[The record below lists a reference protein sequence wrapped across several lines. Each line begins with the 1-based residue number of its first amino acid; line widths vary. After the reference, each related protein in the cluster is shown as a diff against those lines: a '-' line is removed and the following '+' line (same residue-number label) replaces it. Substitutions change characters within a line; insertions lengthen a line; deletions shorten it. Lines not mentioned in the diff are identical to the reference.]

1 MLIEFAPMEGI
12 TACAFRRL
20 HKKYFPGVDKYYM
33 PFISPNSNR
42 CFTPREMRDIAPE
55 ANCGLDAV
63 PQLLG
68 KNADDMVWAAG
79 ELRAMGYREINLNL
93 GCPSGTVTAKG
104 KGAGLLADTKA
115 LDALLYE
122 LFEKVGG
129 EISVKTRLGMTSPD
143 EFAELVEIYN
153 KYPLSELVV
162 HPRIRTD
169 FYRVPVRK
177 AEFERFLG
185 SIRAPVSYNGGL
197 VTPEDVRGIMH
208 DHPEMR
214 AVMLGQGLASDP
226 FLADRVR
233 NGAASDREKLRSFHD
248 ELLDAYT
255 LQFGDRMNA
264 VKRMKE
270 LWVYLIRLFDADDR
284 MAKRIFK
291 ARDRGDYD
299 SAVAAVFREAGL
311 LEQSRGGW

>member
-1 MLIEFAPMEGI
+1 MLIELAPMEGI

-20 HKKYFPGVDKYYM
+20 HRKYFPGVDKYYM

-42 CFTPREMRDIAPE
+42 CFTPREMREISPE
-55 ANCGLDAV
+55 ANEGLDAV

-68 KNADDMVWAAG
+68 KNADDLVWAAG
-79 ELRAMGYREINLNL
+79 ELRAMGYREINLNV

-104 KGAGLLADTKA
+104 KGAGLLANTET

-122 LFEKVGG
+122 LFEKLGG
-129 EISVKTRLGMTSPD
+129 ELSVKTRLGISSPD
-143 EFAELVEIYN
+143 EFAAIVEIYN
-153 KYPLSELVV
+153 KYPISELIV
-162 HPRIRTD
+162 HPRVRTD
-169 FYRVPVRK
+169 FYRVPVRRDQFDK
-177 AEFERFLG
+177 ALE

-214 AVMLGQGLASDP
+214 AVMLGQGMASDP
-226 FLADRVR
+226 FLADRIK
-233 NGAASDREKLRSFHD
+233 NGAHSDREKLRAFHD

-255 LQFGDRMNA
+255 CQFGDRMNA

-270 LWVYLIRLFDADDR
+270 LWIYLIRLFDTGDR
-284 MAKRIFK
+284 SAKRIFK
-291 ARDRGDYD
+291 ARDRGEYD
-299 SAVAAVFREAGL
+299 SAVAAVFGEAAL